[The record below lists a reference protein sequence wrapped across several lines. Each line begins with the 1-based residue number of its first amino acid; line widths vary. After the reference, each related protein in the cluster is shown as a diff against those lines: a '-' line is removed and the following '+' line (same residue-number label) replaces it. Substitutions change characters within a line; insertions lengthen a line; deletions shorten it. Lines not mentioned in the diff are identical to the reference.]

1 MKSYLGYIYKITLPD
16 GRYYFGK
23 REKSNILSYYFGGGR
38 IINDWFIKHTGYSS
52 KCCPKH
58 IAESIGIKRDILF
71 FVGNKYCLECV
82 EKIVIGN
89 LYKNNKKCLNLCAG
103 GNTRKDRKL
112 TKETREKISLANK
125 GRIVKESTRKL
136 ISISNSGRIGLK
148 GVESPRYGKKHTEE
162 TKLKMRQNH
171 ADFSGDKSPSFGR
184 KLTEL
189 QKIQISKT
197 HKGRHW
203 YNNGKT
209 CIFAYNCPEGYI
221 KGRKY
226 D

>member
-38 IINDWFIKHTGYSS
+38 IINDWFI
-52 KCCPKH
+52 
-58 IAESIGIKRDILF
+58 
-71 FVGNKYCLECV
+71 
-82 EKIVIGN
+82 
-89 LYKNNKKCLNLCAG
+89 
-103 GNTRKDRKL
+103 
-112 TKETREKISLANK
+112 
-125 GRIVKESTRKL
+125 
-136 ISISNSGRIGLK
+136 
-148 GVESPRYGKKHTEE
+148 KHTEE